1 MGRFRR
7 YITEFNADVFSQF
20 DKKWAL
26 LSAGPKDDHNTMTIS
41 WGSMG
46 TLWNKPTVTVYV
58 RPTRFTHKFMNEYE
72 YFTVSFLPD
81 DKREAYET
89 MGTITGRHKTDKDA
103 LAGLTVKD
111 LGEAVTYEEAEL
123 TFLCRKIYNGDM
135 LIRHMPADVVN
146 AFYAPEAPHTL
157 YIGEVIEIINE

>member
-1 MGRFRR
+1 M
-7 YITEFNADVFSQF
+7 EFKAGVFTQF
-20 DKKWAL
+20 DKKGAL

-46 TLWNKPTVTVYV
+46 TLWHKPTVTVYV
-58 RPTRFTHKFMNEYE
+58 RPSRFTHKFMNEYE

-81 DKREAYET
+81 NMRDALMK

-111 LGEAVTYEEAEL
+111 LGEAITYEEAEI
-123 TFLCRKIYNGDM
+123 TFLCRKIYSADM
-135 LIRHMPADVVN
+135 LTMHMPVDVVDE
-146 AFYAPEAPHTL
+146 FYTPEEPHTM
-157 YIGEVIEIINE
+157 YIGEVIEIIEK

>member
-1 MGRFRR
+1 M
-7 YITEFNADVFSQF
+7 EFNSEVFSHF

-46 TLWNKPTVTVYV
+46 TLWHKPAVTVYV

-72 YFTVSFLPD
+72 YFTVSFFPE
-81 DKREAYET
+81 DKRDALNT

-111 LGEAVTYEEAEL
+111 LGNAVTYEEAEI
-123 TFLCRKIYNGDM
+123 TFLCRKIYSADM
-135 LIRHMPADVVN
+135 RTMHMPEDVVKE
-146 AFYAPEAPHTL
+146 FYTPGEPHTL
-157 YIGEVIEIINE
+157 YIGEVIEIIGE

>member
-1 MGRFRR
+1 M
-7 YITEFNADVFSQF
+7 EFNTDIFAQF

-46 TLWNKPTVTVYV
+46 TLWNKPAVTVYV

-72 YFTVSFLPD
+72 YFTVSFFPE
-81 DKREAYET
+81 DKREALEK

-103 LAGLTVKD
+103 LAGLTVRD
-111 LGEAVTYEEAEL
+111 LGQAITYEEAEI
-123 TFLCRKIYNGDM
+123 TFLCRRIYHADM
-135 LIRHMPADVVN
+135 QTTHMSEEIVSE
-146 AFYAPEAPHTL
+146 FYTPEEPHTV
-157 YIGEVIEIINE
+157 YIGEVVEIIEK